1 MLSVEKDALGCIL
14 ISINNSSHFFQGR
27 AEKPEI
33 TFTGNM
39 KVGQTVTVM
48 CTVYH
53 TCRTFSPT
61 LRLNIPTRGNQPT
74 HYSTSD
80 GTTKT
85 TLTTTLNIKSDLQV
99 VECTVQHTGGVT
111 EKASR
116 TLKAECMDWYARIK
130 QIFSCAEFFCFYIYN
145 FFFSGSFLP
154 LTIQPT
160 SQEFL
165 EGQASKVTCTAQY
178 TCPKHL
184 PEFTWSYGGTTGPT
198 ETRKIG
204 DALWRTVSTLTLTT
218 SANDNGRYLKCSAQF
233 TASQRQEAGIYLR
246 VKSEYK

>member
-1 MLSVEKDALGCIL
+1 MLSVEKDALGCIY

-99 VECTVQHTGGVT
+99 VECTVHHTGGVT

-116 TLKAECMDWYARIK
+116 TLKAECMWWVCKNKTKFLLCRIFLFLHLPFFFLRLLFTLDHPTYIPRISWGPSKQSNLHCPVHMPKASARIHM
-130 QIFSCAEFFCFYIYN
+130 E
-145 FFFSGSFLP
+145 
-154 LTIQPT
+154 
-160 SQEFL
+160 
-165 EGQASKVTCTAQY
+165 
-178 TCPKHL
+178 
-184 PEFTWSYGGTTGPT
+184 
-198 ETRKIG
+198 
-204 DALWRTVSTLTLTT
+204 LWGHDRPHWNQKNWGCSVEDCLHTDI
-218 SANDNGRYLKCSAQF
+218 DNIS
-233 TASQRQEAGIYLR
+233 
-246 VKSEYK
+246 